1 MDQCSSVMNHQ
12 LFAYKQRYDKAFR
25 MSEVFAN
32 AGSKRFLHTDPA
44 KETAFSKLQG
54 FWAGVRLF
62 FNGVG
67 AVVSHTY
74 ESGQKKRKLRKILKC
89 QAGQVITDINE
100 LSKQKDGVTCLGMDF
115 TYDATIDATTL
126 VNVTDIFGDAH
137 LEAMK
142 DMSCLANLENV
153 WGSIGLPKDADISQ
167 MKLKVVYG
175 DVHAEQLS
183 TKAGLEDLE
192 FVGGKIY
199 YRN

>member
-1 MDQCSSVMNHQ
+1 MDQSSSVMNHQ

-25 MSEVFAN
+25 MSEVFVN
-32 AGSKRFLHTDPA
+32 AGSKRFLHTDSA

-54 FWAGVRLF
+54 FWVGVRLF

-67 AVVSHTY
+67 AVITNAH
-74 ESGQKKRKLRKILKC
+74 ESSRKKRKLRKLLNCSVDQI
-89 QAGQVITDINE
+89 VTDINE
-100 LSKQKDGVTCLGMDF
+100 LSKQKEGVTCLGMDF
-115 TYDATIDATTL
+115 TYDATVDATTL
-126 VNVTDIFGDAH
+126 VNVVDIFGDAH
-137 LEAMK
+137 LEALK

-153 WGSIGLPKDADISQ
+153 WGCIWLPKDADISQ